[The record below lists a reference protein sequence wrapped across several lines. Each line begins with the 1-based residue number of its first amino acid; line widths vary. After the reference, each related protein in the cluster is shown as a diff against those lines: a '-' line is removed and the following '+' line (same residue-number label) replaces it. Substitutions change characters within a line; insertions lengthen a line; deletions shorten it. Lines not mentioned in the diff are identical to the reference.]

1 MMSKTLPALEAG
13 RLCYA
18 YGRHKALDRVSLLL
32 PQHRIYGLLGKNGA
46 GKTTLLNLISAA
58 VPTQKG
64 ELKLFGQKPFE
75 NQAALKN
82 LCFIREKNMYPAG
95 AKGKHILA
103 AAAAAYPH
111 WDQDYALKLADMF
124 SLNLNK
130 RYKQLS
136 RGMESSLGLVIGLA
150 SRAELT
156 MFDEPSLGLDA
167 SARELFY
174 AEVRRDCRAHPRTF
188 ILSTHLIDEGAELF
202 DDAVILDRGQVLL
215 HETVPALLQG
225 HAMLVGT
232 REELASCQGVRV
244 VHRGI
249 TPEDEPMMVVR
260 KGAGFDPGRAQM
272 RELSL
277 QKLFVYL
284 TEGGEA

>member
-1 MMSKTLPALEAG
+1 MKNITPALEAG
-13 RLCYA
+13 LLTYT
-18 YGRHKALDRVSLLL
+18 YGRHKALDRVSLQL
-32 PQHRIYGLLGKNGA
+32 PPNRIYGLLGKNGA

-58 VPTQKG
+58 MPVKKG
-64 ELKLFGQKPFE
+64 KLKLFGQNPFE
-75 NQAALKN
+75 NQAALRN

-95 AKGKHILA
+95 AKARDLLA

-111 WDQDYALKLADMF
+111 WDQEYAIKLAAMF
-124 SLNLNK
+124 HLDLNK

-136 RGMESSLGLVIGLA
+136 RGMESALGLVIGLA

-174 AEVRRDCRAHPRTF
+174 AEVRRDFREHPRTF

-215 HETVPALLQG
+215 HEDVQTLLRE
-225 HAMLVGT
+225 HVMLVGSA
-232 REELASCQGVRV
+232 EELALCRGVRV
-244 VHRGI
+244 IHQGM
-249 TPEDEPMMVVR
+249 TPEDEPMLVGR
-260 KGAGFDPGRAQM
+260 KGAGFDPGSAQV
-272 RELSL
+272 REISL

>member
-1 MMSKTLPALEAG
+1 MKNTVSALEAG
-13 RLCYA
+13 LLSYT
-18 YGRHKALDRVSLLL
+18 YGRHKALDRVSLQL
-32 PQHRIYGLLGKNGA
+32 PPNRIYGLLGKNGA

-58 VPTQKG
+58 MPVKKG
-64 ELKLFGQKPFE
+64 KLKLFGQSPFE
-75 NQAALKN
+75 NQAALRN

-95 AKGKHILA
+95 AKARHLLA

-111 WDQDYALKLADMF
+111 WDQEYAMKLAAMF
-124 SLNLNK
+124 HLDLNK

-136 RGMESSLGLVIGLA
+136 RGMESALGLVIGLA

-174 AEVRRDCRAHPRTF
+174 AEVRRDFREHPRTF

-215 HETVPALLQG
+215 HENVQTLLQE
-225 HAMLVGT
+225 HVMLVGSA
-232 REELASCQGVRV
+232 EELALCRGVRV
-244 VHRGI
+244 IHQGV
-249 TPEDEPMMVVR
+249 TPEDEPMLVGRMS
-260 KGAGFDPGRAQM
+260 AGFDPGSAQV
-272 RELSL
+272 REISL